1 MRLMQVSFARLLA
14 ALGLSLWLWGL
25 SPTVLHAVPQAAM
38 LRQSTVFDC
47 SQVGEI
53 PAAECRALVALYTN
67 AGGPQWTN
75 QTGWQSTLTPCSWF
89 GVICAGGHVTELR
102 LPANHLNGSVPTQIE
117 DLTLLRV
124 LDLTNN
130 QLISLA
136 PRVGKLANLQTLAVG
151 GNQLTTVSSK
161 LGQLLN
167 LQVLDLSFNQLT
179 RVPGEFSNLLNLQV
193 LNLNNNQLSELPAEL
208 GNLLQLQRLGLQN
221 NQLHAI
227 PTELANLTQLRWL
240 RLSNNALTQVPAE
253 LGHVKALEELFL
265 DANQLQ
271 SLPPELG
278 DLKNLHGL
286 YLANNPVLSGPLP
299 ATLTNIQQLAVF
311 WFDNTKLCEPGNA
324 KFQSWLNAIPNLKRT
339 GVICRYTYTASFWL
353 TTPGQTFTVV
363 GSAFTPNQTLTL
375 VLNQFTLGSVQTN
388 GDGGWAA
395 NLTTTQAT
403 PGFYVLAVT
412 DQSEKAQLLLQTAPI
427 AGSPT
432 FDIPGGL
439 GLTQFA
445 WLPFSQ
451 K

>member
-1 MRLMQVSFARLLA
+1 MRLIQI
-14 ALGLSLWLWGL
+14 LGTLWLSLSLWGL
-25 SPTVLHAVPQAAM
+25 SLTASYAAPQTA
-38 LRQSTVFDC
+38 LIHQFRQSAGFDC
-47 SQVGEI
+47 AQVGEI

-67 AGGPQWTN
+67 AGGPQWLN
-75 QTGWQSTLTPCSWF
+75 QTHWQLTLTPCDWF

-102 LPANHLNGSVPTQIE
+102 LPENHLSGSVPTQIE
-117 DLTLLRV
+117 DLALLRV

-130 QLISLA
+130 QLTSLA

-179 RVPGEFSNLLNLQV
+179 QVPGEFSNLLSLQALYV
-193 LNLNNNQLSELPAEL
+193 NNNQLREIPAEL

-227 PTELANLTQLRWL
+227 PTELANLTKLRWL
-240 RLSNNALTQVPAE
+240 RLSNNALGQVPAE
-253 LGHVKALEELFL
+253 LGHLKALEELFL

-271 SLPPELG
+271 SLPPEIG
-278 DLKNLHGL
+278 DLKNLHRL
-286 YLANNPVLSGPLP
+286 YFSNNPSLSGPLP
-299 ATLTNIQQLAVF
+299 TTLTNIQQLSTF

-324 KFQSWLNAIPNLKRT
+324 KFQSWLNAIPDLKRT
-339 GVICRYTYTASFWL
+339 GVICLYTYFASFWI
-353 TTPGQTFTVV
+353 TTPGQTFAVI

-375 VLNQFTLGSVQTN
+375 VLNQFTLGTVQTN

-395 NLTTTQAT
+395 NLTTSQAT
-403 PGFYVLAVT
+403 PGFYLLTIT
-412 DQSEKAQLLLQTAPI
+412 DQSEKAQLLLQPGPM

-432 FDIPGGL
+432 FDIPSGL
-439 GLTQFA
+439 ALTQFA
-445 WLPFSQ
+445 WLPVAQ